1 MDLECNKDDIS
12 AEDYTIFVKN
22 IPIDYDAINDD
33 YDDDL
38 KEFIEN
44 CGLQNTGKRIDSLK
58 LSDGKIEI
66 RDIILCYDLTE
77 IEKLD
82 R

>member
-1 MDLECNKDDIS
+1 MS
-12 AEDYTIFVKN
+12 PEDYTIFVKN